1 MPPAAMTEVAFHFN
15 APDKLAYACRL
26 LRKAVGAGSKVVVT
40 APAEALA
47 RLDTLL
53 WTFSQTDFI
62 AHVRQPAEPGLLA
75 ASPVV
80 LTEAPAQ
87 DLPHHQVLLN
97 LGPQLPAGFERFER
111 LIEVVSLDEDDRQQ
125 ARRRWKQYT
134 ELGYAIVRHDL
145 NLKETR

>member
-1 MPPAAMTEVAFHFN
+1 MTEVAFHFN

-26 LRKAVGAGSKVVVT
+26 LRKAVGAGSRVVVT

-62 AHVRQPAEPGLLA
+62 PHARQPAEPGLLA

-80 LTEAPAQ
+80 LTETPSAA
-87 DLPHHQVLLN
+87 LPHRQVLVN
-97 LGPQLPAGFERFER
+97 LGTQMPAGFEAFER
-111 LIEVVSLDEDDRQQ
+111 VIEVVSLDEDDRQQ
-125 ARRRWKQYT
+125 ARGRWKRYT
-134 ELGYAIVRHDL
+134 ELGYDIVRHDL
-145 NLKETR
+145 NLKGSS

>member
-1 MPPAAMTEVAFHFN
+1 MTEVAFHFN

-26 LRKAVGAGSKVVVT
+26 LRKAVAGGARVVVT
-40 APAEALA
+40 APADALA

-62 AHVRQPAEPGLLA
+62 PHARQPGEPAVLA

-80 LTEAPAQ
+80 LSESPLQ
-87 DLPHHQVLLN
+87 GPHRQVLLN
-97 LGPQLPAGFERFER
+97 LGTQVPAGFEQFER

-125 ARRRWKQYT
+125 ARSRWKQYA
-134 ELGYAIVRHDL
+134 ELGYTIVRHDL
-145 NLKETR
+145 NLKGSS

>member
-1 MPPAAMTEVAFHFN
+1 MTEVAFHFN

-26 LRKAVGAGSKVVVT
+26 LRKAVAAGSRVVVT

-47 RLDTLL
+47 RLDALL

-80 LTEAPAQ
+80 LTETPAAA
-87 DLPHHQVLLN
+87 DLPHRQVLLN
-97 LGPQLPAGFERFER
+97 LGASLPAGFEGYQRV
-111 LIEVVSLDEDDRQQ
+111 IEVVSLDEDDRQQ
-125 ARRRWKQYT
+125 ARGRWKQYT
-134 ELGYAIVRHDL
+134 ERGYAIVRHDL
-145 NLKETR
+145 QLKEST

>member
-1 MPPAAMTEVAFHFN
+1 MTEVAFHFN

-26 LRKAVGAGSKVVVT
+26 LRKAVAGGSRVVVT

-62 AHVRQPAEPGLLA
+62 AHARQPAEAQLLA

-80 LTEAPAQ
+80 LTETPAQ

-97 LGPQLPAGFERFER
+97 LGAQVPAGFDRYER
-111 LIEVVSLDEDDRQQ
+111 LIEVVSLDDEDRQQ
-125 ARRRWKQYT
+125 ARGRWKHYT
-134 ELGYAIVRHDL
+134 DLGYQIIRHDL
-145 NLKETR
+145 NLKGSS